1 VIRDLLWHLLWLV
14 NGTVLAYFLLLNGA
28 YLLTNVLALGAL
40 HRHVQR
46 MKAMDAHE
54 LITDG
59 GALPITLIAP
69 AYNEEATCVEAVRSL
84 LTLNYPHFEI
94 VVVND
99 GSKDRTAARM
109 IEGFDME
116 PASRLQMADFTTGAV
131 QGTYRSR
138 WHPNLW
144 LIDKANGGK
153 ADALNCGLN
162 YCQTPLFC
170 AMDADTL
177 LERDALIRI
186 VRPFLEDNRTI
197 AAGGIIRIANG
208 CKVDSGIVTDV
219 RLPDSWTARF
229 QVLEYLRAFL
239 GGRMGWHALR
249 ATLIISGAFGV
260 FRRSA
265 AVEVGGFRTD
275 VVGEDMELV
284 VRLHRHFRE
293 RGEDYRIDF
302 VPDPVAWTEAPES
315 LAVLARQRDRWQRGL
330 SETLTI
336 HRGMVLNPRYGRI
349 GLLAAPYFFFLE
361 MLGPAI
367 EIAGYLAFLLTLLL
381 GWATTRYILLFLL
394 LAIGFGMALS
404 IFAVAM
410 EERGFRRYRRI
421 SDLSLLFG
429 LAVLENFGYR
439 QLTTY
444 WRARGMISFLRKKK
458 GWGEMVRKGFQ
469 THPTGESG

>member
-1 VIRDLLWHLLWLV
+1 
-14 NGTVLAYFLLLNGA
+14 
-28 YLLTNVLALGAL
+28 
-40 HRHVQR
+40 
-46 MKAMDAHE
+46 
-54 LITDG
+54 
-59 GALPITLIAP
+59 
-69 AYNEEATCVEAVRSL
+69 
-84 LTLNYPHFEI
+84 
-94 VVVND
+94 
-99 GSKDRTAARM
+99 
-109 IEGFDME
+109 
-116 PASRLQMADFTTGAV
+116 
-131 QGTYRSR
+131 
-138 WHPNLW
+138 
-144 LIDKANGGK
+144 
-153 ADALNCGLN
+153 
-162 YCQTPLFC
+162 
-170 AMDADTL
+170 
-177 LERDALIRI
+177 
-186 VRPFLEDNRTI
+186 
-197 AAGGIIRIANG
+197 
-208 CKVDSGIVTDV
+208 
-219 RLPDSWTARF
+219 
-229 QVLEYLRAFL
+229 
-239 GGRMGWHALR
+239 
-249 ATLIISGAFGV
+249 
-260 FRRSA
+260 
-265 AVEVGGFRTD
+265 VEVGGFRTD